1 MNTFFAGELLMR
13 LECEDLEHFCQAD
26 RFRIRYT
33 GAEANAALAMCA
45 LGAENIYLLS
55 AVPDHPLGHSC
66 LGEMRKYG
74 ADTSLVKLGSPR
86 GRLGLFFLETGSALR
101 PSQIIYDRA
110 GSVFAETSAED
121 FNFPGIFNKFPAPGW
136 LHFSGTFPALGATA
150 KTAAFAMVKA
160 AKEAGYTV
168 SFDLNYRSALWSAE
182 EAGETFRQLAEYT
195 DVLISN
201 LQVAEAFLETPADK
215 LCRRFGFQCVAY
227 SLREE
232 EGAGQTSFGGGL
244 LRSDGGCIEVPVRSF
259 PVLDRV
265 GGGDAFAGGMIYALQ
280 QEWHDE
286 YRLKFAVACGILKHA
301 TRGDFSL
308 STRKNIESLLAGDS
322 LAIRR

>member
-1 MNTFFAGELLMR
+1 MR
-13 LECEDLEHFCQAD
+13 LECEDLEHFSQAE

-74 ADTSLVKLGSPR
+74 ADTSLVKLGSSQ

-101 PSQIIYDRA
+101 PSQIIYDRKN
-110 GSVFAETSAED
+110 SIFAETSAEEFD
-121 FNFPGIFNKFPAPGW
+121 FPGIFKRFPAPGW
-136 LHFSGTFPALGATA
+136 LHFSGTFPALSPTA
-150 KTAAFAMVKA
+150 KESCFAMVRS
-160 AKEAGYTV
+160 AKEAGYTI
-168 SFDLNYRSALWSAE
+168 SFDLNYRSALWTAAEAE
-182 EAGETFRQLAEYT
+182 ETFCALAEYT

-201 LQVAEAFLETPADK
+201 LQVAETFLKTPADE
-215 LCRRFGFQCVAY
+215 LCSRFGFQCVAY
-227 SLREE
+227 SLRKE
-232 EGAGQTSFGGGL
+232 EGAGHTGFGGGL
-244 LRSDGGCIEVPVRSF
+244 LRADGQRIEEPIRSF

-280 QEWHDE
+280 QPDWQDE
-286 YRLKFAVACGILKHA
+286 YRLRFAVGCGILKHA

-308 STRKNIESLLAGDS
+308 STRQNIESLLAGDS